1 MFPINIPFQPPLQYV
16 PLIVTIRIESW
27 RFLKAAAKQKR
38 QSCRENSLLQNVI
51 SAEAPLGNSHNGG
64 ATDLKRIG
72 EQTLPEVTADDSA
85 EADGVDKVMMPENL
99 AVERARATA
108 SVLA

>member
-1 MFPINIPFQPPLQYV
+1 M
-16 PLIVTIRIESW
+16 E
-27 RFLKAAAKQKR
+27 
-38 QSCRENSLLQNVI
+38 
-51 SAEAPLGNSHNGG
+51 G
-64 ATDLKRIG
+64 ATDLKRIC

-99 AVERARATA
+99 AVERARASA